1 MNTNIL
7 SLRRL
12 LLKAPLVSLALPLF
26 SEIRFAQAQPSSVID
41 AKAEILGISEMSVY
55 RMRYKGEL
63 QPKAKWGGK
72 NYWDGTEVMDYCI
85 KRGVIKEEGI
95 LTT

>member
-1 MNTNIL
+1 
-7 SLRRL
+7 
-12 LLKAPLVSLALPLF
+12 
-26 SEIRFAQAQPSSVID
+26 
-41 AKAEILGISEMSVY
+41 
-55 RMRYKGEL
+55 MRYKGEL